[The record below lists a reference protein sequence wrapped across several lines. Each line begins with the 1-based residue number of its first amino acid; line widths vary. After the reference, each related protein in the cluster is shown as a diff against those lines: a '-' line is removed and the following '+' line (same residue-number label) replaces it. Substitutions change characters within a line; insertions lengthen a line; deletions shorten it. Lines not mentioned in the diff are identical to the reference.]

1 MYHLKTKYIHFQFD
15 CSSISCWDRDTSPLL
30 ASHLLLKTVN
40 KHLGNEETS
49 SLSFG
54 RGSLSHFCLIEDSGC
69 STVLSPLLVSWCAK
83 CLKVLDSRQAS
94 SEAMQFSIVLVKYGK
109 AFTEKYVIWMEAY
122 VALKHIYLSAYIPFI
137 DTEASP

>member
-1 MYHLKTKYIHFQFD
+1 M
-15 CSSISCWDRDTSPLL
+15 
-30 ASHLLLKTVN
+30 
-40 KHLGNEETS
+40 
-49 SLSFG
+49 
-54 RGSLSHFCLIEDSGC
+54 SHFCLIEDSGC

-137 DTEASP
+137 GTEASSYHQRRRLPHMVPHLFSLEDVF